1 MAALIPSPAIIAHL
15 GLIFVIF
22 NMLVMSAAFMVWLER
37 KVCAW
42 IQDRSGPNRVGFEG
56 AAAAVRRRLQADVQ
70 GGSAAEGGRRRALRD
85 RADHFNDH
93 RVRRLLGRPVRHRRR
108 RCSAC

>member
-1 MAALIPSPAIIAHL
+1 MSALIPSPTVIAHF

-42 IQDRSGPNRVGFEG
+42 IQYRNGPNIVGF
-56 AAAAVRRRLQADVQ
+56 
-70 GGSAAEGGRRRALRD
+70 
-85 RADHFNDH
+85 
-93 RVRRLLGRPVRHRRR
+93 
-108 RCSAC
+108 